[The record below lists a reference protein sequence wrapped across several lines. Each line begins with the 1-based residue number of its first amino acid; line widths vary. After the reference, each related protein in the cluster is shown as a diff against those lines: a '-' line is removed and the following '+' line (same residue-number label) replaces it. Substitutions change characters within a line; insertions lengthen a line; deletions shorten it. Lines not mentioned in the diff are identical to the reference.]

1 MFNICIP
8 FLALGVF
15 LAAVTSTEVAATE
28 QSVILADKFEIVLQ
42 IFRHICLD
50 SF

>member
-1 MFNICIP
+1 MHSCVA
-8 FLALGVF
+8 FLDALLGVF
-15 LAAVTSTEVAATE
+15 LAGVTNATE